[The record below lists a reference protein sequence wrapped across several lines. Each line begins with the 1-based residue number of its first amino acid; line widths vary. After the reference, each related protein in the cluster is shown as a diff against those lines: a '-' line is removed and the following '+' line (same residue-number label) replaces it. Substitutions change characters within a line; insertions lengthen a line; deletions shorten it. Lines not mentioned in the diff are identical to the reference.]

1 MYNEGTNVVKKED
14 NDHDSRNMV
23 FEGENPLFSSL
34 GSRRALSGAGK
45 HSVGTVTQ
53 ESLFW

>member
-23 FEGENPLFSSL
+23 FEGENSLFSSL
-34 GSRRALSGAGK
+34 GSRRALSGAGE

>member
-23 FEGENPLFSSL
+23 FEAENSLFSSL
-34 GSRRALSGAGK
+34 GSRRALSGAGE

>member
-1 MYNEGTNVVKKED
+1 MYNEGTNVVKKEN

-23 FEGENPLFSSL
+23 FEAENSLFSSL
-34 GSRRALSGAGK
+34 GSRRALSGAGE